1 MPKSGRFA
9 YISPKFAQM
18 NLLLFRVLAGNGE
31 MQVLIAAAGRRDLRG
46 EEKILRHAGAHE
58 KAG

>member
-1 MPKSGRFA
+1 
-9 YISPKFAQM
+9 
-18 NLLLFRVLAGNGE
+18 

-58 KAG
+58 KAGQWTDKTAQLQEGLDG